1 MKALLKDVQQFCETR
16 ATGVCGS
23 RARRRFS
30 CQRSSC
36 LRAGSGARRHD
47 ACALRP
53 TSRRCAR
60 LGGKEKRKRRRKVL
74 SDHSNQS
81 VVITMSVGDVV
92 KIKEE
97 EDVHCDGHKT
107 QLILHLQS
115 VSQGTEKERSTT
127 VLAVETQQDD
137 NSEGDEVEYGYPI
150 TCGDS
155 KAVLLFKKFVCPGI
169 NVRCVKFNDQLISP
183 KQFVHLAGKA
193 TLKDWKRAIRL
204 GGVMLRKMMDSGQ
217 IDFYQHETVCT
228 NSCRSTKF
236 DLLIN
241 STRLTQGVQQ
251 TPSSPVMGQVSIGEE
266 MPDETDSDVG
276 DSWPPQE
283 MPAANN
289 ENVRMH
295 TEEVSDESLNLW
307 KGIAEMG
314 LMGAV
319 VSTIR
324 SELLAMLSEVERRSE
339 QATLQESDAAALNT
353 LTRMF
358 GLLDSVRQVLDL
370 QRKKT
375 DENQQHIHDT
385 LNVLSDQ
392 LNKQKTMLGV
402 SKPTPIERPRLQRPS
417 STSVL
422 SSSPSPFTVL
432 SPITLASSSQ
442 PLTMAGLPVAML
454 AQLPSGIQ
462 LLPHHTNST
471 ASRAGAM
478 TVASPN
484 GLTVLGNGFGDGTSA
499 IEVLHLKG
507 EGDEEDRVSVLRQD
521 TGDWSGRQTKN
532 TEQESRETGD
542 VERVVGSGKLSRKR
556 RRKSE
561 TYFFY
566 TE

>member
-1 MKALLKDVQQFCETR
+1 
-16 ATGVCGS
+16 
-23 RARRRFS
+23 
-30 CQRSSC
+30 
-36 LRAGSGARRHD
+36 
-47 ACALRP
+47 
-53 TSRRCAR
+53 
-60 LGGKEKRKRRRKVL
+60 
-74 SDHSNQS
+74 
-81 VVITMSVGDVV
+81 MSVGDVV

-115 VSQGTEKERSTT
+115 
-127 VLAVETQQDD
+127 
-137 NSEGDEVEYGYPI
+137 GDEVEYGYPI

-251 TPSSPVMGQVSIGEE
+251 TPSSPGTQHTFNTHSVSIGEE
-266 MPDETDSDVG
+266 MPDETDIFLLC
-276 DSWPPQE
+276 
-283 MPAANN
+283 
-289 ENVRMH
+289 VRICVCICV
-295 TEEVSDESLNLW
+295 TSADESLNLW

-339 QATLQESDAAALNT
+339 QATLQESAALNT

-556 RRKSE
+556 RRKMESYCYE
-561 TYFFY
+561 AENELNSRSGKKLFLSVLPRM
-566 TE
+566 